1 MPSPR
6 YQRLIRQMADSPQ
19 MGDQSVEYGAE
30 IVTGGEAGV
39 ADTIVLVS
47 DEAIYAR
54 PMQGKEDESTLELTI
69 PLSAVTQLECPS
81 IFADGIPIET
91 SNGQYTIPTSGLDT
105 VKFTS
110 SVVENSQLTNGCERF
125 GFGSTRFTV
134 TKWSLAVGSVLVL
147 VGVAFCVTVIGI
159 LVGLPFIGIGG
170 LMLLFAFAYTK
181 AGDWMG
187 DNVWA
192 LPEAS
197 VETA

>member
-1 MPSPR
+1 MPRPR
-6 YQRLIRQMADSPQ
+6 YQRLIREMADSPQ
-19 MGDQSVEYGAE
+19 LGDQSVEYGAE

-39 ADTIVLVS
+39 ADTVILVT

-54 PMQGKEDESTLELTI
+54 PMQGKENASTLDLTI
-69 PLSAVTQLECPS
+69 PLSAVTQMECAS
-81 IFADGIPIET
+81 IFADHIPIET
-91 SNGQYTIPTSGLDT
+91 ANGRYSIPTSGLDT

-134 TKWSLAVGSVLVL
+134 TKWSLALGSALVL
-147 VGVAFCVTVIGI
+147 VGIAFCVTVIGI
-159 LVGLPFIGIGG
+159 LVGLPFIGVGA
-170 LMLLFAFAYTK
+170 LMLLFALVYTK

-187 DNVWA
+187 DTVWV
-192 LPEAS
+192 LPEAG